1 MYNYYIV
8 KEGDTIESIS
18 RETNTSK
25 EIIHTL
31 NGDYIDMFVGSTL
44 MLPKTNNPY
53 FNYYKV
59 STGDNLTKISKETNI
74 DINLLALL
82 NGLNKDDYI
91 YPNQILLIPKSGIS
105 LYITAKGD
113 TLDEVAK
120 GFKVTPEEL
129 ISQNNKIYLQKEQLI
144 FYKYQ

>member
-1 MYNYYIV
+1 MYNYYTV

-25 EIIHTL
+25 EVIHAL
-31 NGDYIDMFVGSTL
+31 NGDYIDMPIGSSL
-44 MLPKTNNPY
+44 MIPKVNNPY
-53 FNYYKV
+53 FSYYKV
-59 STGDNLTKISKETNI
+59 SSGDNLTKIAKETNI
-74 DINLLALL
+74 DINLLTLL

-105 LYITAKGD
+105 LYITAEGD

-120 GFKVTPEEL
+120 GFKVSPKDL
-129 ISQNNKIYLQKEQLI
+129 INQNNKIYLQKEQLL